1 MPIHP
6 RRQVAAVAAVAA
18 RHTEEAAA
26 RQVVEAPASDKFPVT
41 FIQRLKAN
49 VGKKMYLYNL
59 FANI

>member
-6 RRQVAAVAAVAA
+6 RRQVAAVEAVAA
-18 RHTEEAAA
+18 RHTEAAVA
-26 RQVVEAPASDKFPVT
+26 RQAVAAPASDKFPVT
-41 FIQRLKAN
+41 SIKRLIAN

>member
-1 MPIHP
+1 MLP
-6 RRQVAAVAAVAA
+6 RRQVAAVEVVAA
-18 RHTEEAAA
+18 RHTEAAVA
-26 RQVVEAPASDKFPVT
+26 RQVVAAAASDKFPVT